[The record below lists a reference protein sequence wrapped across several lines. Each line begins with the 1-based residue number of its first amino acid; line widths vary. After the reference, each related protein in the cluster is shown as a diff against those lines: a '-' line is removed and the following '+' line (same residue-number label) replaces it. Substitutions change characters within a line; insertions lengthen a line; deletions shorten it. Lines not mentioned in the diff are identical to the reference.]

1 MARARRISARRIPA
15 LAAALALAGAA
26 LLWWLSTPARAP
38 QTVLAGISG
47 DAARG
52 RDIFNAAGCA
62 SCHAAPGAK
71 GAARLVLAGGRR
83 FPSPFGTFTAPNISP
98 HPEAGIGG
106 WSALDLYNALHHGTA
121 PDGRHYYPAFPYTTY
136 IRMTPQDVAD
146 LHAYLTGL
154 PPAPEASGAHDLP
167 FPFSIRRG
175 LGLWKRLHL
184 SPRWIVTGDLSHE
197 EARGRY
203 LVEALGHCGECHTPR
218 NALGGLDTRR
228 WLAGAP
234 NPAGKGRIPDIT
246 PAGLDWSAA
255 DIAYYLETGFTP
267 DYDSAGGEMAEVVEN
282 LAQLPRSDLEAIA
295 AYLKR
300 VPPAPAGGQSGPGG
314 QDRQE

>member
-1 MARARRISARRIPA
+1 MARMRRIFA
-15 LAAALALAGAA
+15 LAAGPAIAGAA
-26 LLWWLSTPARAP
+26 LFWWLSAPARAP
-38 QTVLAGISG
+38 ASVLAAVSG

-52 RDIFNAAGCA
+52 EAIFHAAGCA

-71 GAARLVLAGGRR
+71 GEARLVLSGGRR

-106 WSALDLYNALHHGTA
+106 WSALDLYNALHHGTS
-121 PDGRHYYPAFPYTTY
+121 PRGRHYYPAFPYTTY
-136 IRMTPQDVAD
+136 IRMKPQDVAD
-146 LHAYLTGL
+146 LHAWLMRL
-154 PPAPEASGAHDLP
+154 PPSPAASAPHDLP
-167 FPFSIRRG
+167 FPFTIRRG

-184 SPRWIVTGDLSHE
+184 SPEWIVTGDLSPE

-218 NALGGLDTRR
+218 NALGGL
-228 WLAGAP
+228 
-234 NPAGKGRIPDIT
+234 GRIPDIT
-246 PAGLDWSAA
+246 PGGLDWSKA

-267 DYDSAGGEMAEVVEN
+267 DFDSAGGEMAEVVEN
-282 LAQLPRSDLEAIA
+282 LSHLPRSDLMAIA

-300 VPPAPAGGQSGPGG
+300 VPPVKSGKKSA
-314 QDRQE
+314 QE

>member
-1 MARARRISARRIPA
+1 MARMRRIFA
-15 LAAALALAGAA
+15 LAAGSAIAGAA
-26 LLWWLSTPARAP
+26 LFWWLSAPARAP
-38 QTVLAGISG
+38 ASVLAAVSG

-52 RDIFNAAGCA
+52 EAIFHAAGCA

-71 GAARLVLAGGRR
+71 GEARLVLSGGRR

-98 HPEAGIGG
+98 HPQAGIGT
-106 WSALDLYNALHHGTA
+106 WSALDLYNALHHGTS

-136 IRMTPQDVAD
+136 IRMTPQDAAD
-146 LHAYLTGL
+146 LHAWLMRL
-154 PPAPEASGAHDLP
+154 PPSPKASAPHDLP
-167 FPFSIRRG
+167 FPFTIRRG
-175 LGLWKRLHL
+175 LGLWKRLYL
-184 SPRWIVTGDLSHE
+184 SPEWIVTGDLSPE

-218 NALGGLDTRR
+218 NALGGLEKAR
-228 WLAGAP
+228 WLGGAP

-246 PAGLDWSAA
+246 PGGLDWSKA

-267 DYDSAGGEMAEVVEN
+267 DFDSAGGEMAEVVEN
-282 LAQLPRSDLEAIA
+282 LSHLPKSDLMAIA

-300 VPPAPAGGQSGPGG
+300 VPPVKSGKKSA
-314 QDRQE
+314 QE